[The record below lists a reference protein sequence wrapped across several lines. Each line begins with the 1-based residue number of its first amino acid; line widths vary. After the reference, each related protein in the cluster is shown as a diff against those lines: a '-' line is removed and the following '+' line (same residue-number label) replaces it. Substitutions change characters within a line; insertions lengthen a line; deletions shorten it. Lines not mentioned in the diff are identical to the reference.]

1 MVSPSP
7 RPFGAPLRPARAAAR
22 APRTAL
28 AAAAAAAAAPAAPYA
43 RVKLYLKQQLALGR
57 WPPNTLMPSEAE
69 LVAQFAVS
77 RMTVNRAL
85 RELQGEG
92 MVHRVQGVGTFAA
105 PLHRVSSTLTIRDLH
120 EEILARGH
128 SHEARVHVAREEAA
142 PAALATQL
150 GVQAGEAVF
159 HTLIVH
165 FENGVAIQCEDRFV
179 NPAWA
184 PDYLKNDF
192 TRITPTHYLLQVAP
206 LWEAQYSIEA
216 SAPTP
221 QEAKLLEVDAGEPCL
236 VIVRRTMSRGVPIT
250 LARLVHPGKR
260 YALQGEFK
268 P

>member
-1 MVSPSP
+1 MVFPSP
-7 RPFGAPLRPARAAAR
+7 RPHGAPAEPIREAPGAPLAAR
-22 APRTAL
+22 V
-28 AAAAAAAAAPAAPYA
+28 APYA
-43 RVKLYLKQQLALGR
+43 QVKQYLKQQLASGR
-57 WPPNTLMPSEAE
+57 WPPDALMPSEAE
-69 LVAQFAVS
+69 LVAQFGVS

-92 MVHRVQGVGTFAA
+92 LIERVQGVGTFAA

-120 EEILARGH
+120 EEIGARGH
-128 SHEARVHVAREEAA
+128 RHDAQVHLAREESAA
-142 PAALATQL
+142 PALALQL
-150 GVQAGEAVF
+150 GLSAGARVF

-165 FENGVAIQCEDRFV
+165 LEDGVPLQCEDRFV

-192 TRITPTHYLLQVAP
+192 TRITPTLYLLQVAP

-216 SAPTP
+216 SAPTD
-221 QEAKLLEVDAGEPCL
+221 QEAKLLNVGGGEPCL